1 MKKIFY
7 SFKFIFKT
15 TLAIFLFSQYS
26 YSNEKVLL
34 CMPDCTKDFLTCK
47 KEIISKSEKN
57 NFKTSE
63 LQFRRSLQAFTIT
76 PDNKLNIERAGDAP
90 TDYKKLYF
98 ETEKYLIFR
107 DLIGLQSSYTDQLI
121 VIDRINLRFSLQNFP
136 QIEPIFKNWSIKEL
150 IEYADKTILATYT
163 NKQIENGYGGVCI
176 LDELKKKKI

>member
-7 SFKFIFKT
+7 SFKFTLKII
-15 TLAIFLFSQYS
+15 LAILFFSKHL

-34 CMPDCTKDFLTCK
+34 CMSDCKKDFSICK
-47 KEIISKSEKN
+47 KEFISKSEKN
-57 NFKTSE
+57 NYKISE

-90 TDYKKLYF
+90 TDFKKLYF
-98 ETEKYLIFR
+98 ESEKYLIFR
-107 DLIGLQSSYTDQLI
+107 DFIRLKSSYTDQLI
-121 VIDRINLRFSLQNFP
+121 VIDRINLRFSLQNFS

-150 IEYADKTILATYT
+150 IEYADKIILTTYT
-163 NKQIENGYGGVCI
+163 DKQIENGYGGVCI